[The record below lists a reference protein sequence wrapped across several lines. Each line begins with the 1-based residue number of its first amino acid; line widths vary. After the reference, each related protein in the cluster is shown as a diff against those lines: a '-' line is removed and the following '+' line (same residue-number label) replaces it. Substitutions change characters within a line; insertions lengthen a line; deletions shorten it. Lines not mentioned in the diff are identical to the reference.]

1 MGDLMRFEK
10 IELWIHCLIVREATT
25 FARMQPWKDSAR
37 AAEMSHVHELIASCV
52 RERLADEGS
61 IVAAMGEIESHVD
74 EQAALRARHVSL
86 ASAVAIVPKGEGLPA
101 GTVLD
106 PLLVLWFINEQY
118 CLSSWVRVDSGC
130 G

>member
-61 IVAAMGEIESHVD
+61 IVAA
-74 EQAALRARHVSL
+74 
-86 ASAVAIVPKGEGLPA
+86 SAVAVVPKGEGLPA

-118 CLSSWVRVDSGC
+118 CLSSWARVDSGC